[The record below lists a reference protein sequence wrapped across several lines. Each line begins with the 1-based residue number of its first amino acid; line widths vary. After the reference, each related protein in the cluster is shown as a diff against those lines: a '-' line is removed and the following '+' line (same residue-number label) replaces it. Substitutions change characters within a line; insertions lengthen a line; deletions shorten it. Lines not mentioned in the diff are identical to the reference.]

1 MVFDTNFT
9 LPFWPNRD
17 IKEDPIQQSAAKL
30 VENSKPAKIITIRI
44 DLLLLLALSSLMWMV
59 VEMVVEMVVMEIFV
73 LEELL
78 ETLMVTGVLV
88 LLPIL
93 VLAWYWRLNYGVCFM
108 VSRLLEKL
116 VPIPLQWRVTLNAW

>member
-1 MVFDTNFT
+1 M
-9 LPFWPNRD
+9 
-17 IKEDPIQQSAAKL
+17 
-30 VENSKPAKIITIRI
+30 VENSKPAKTITIRI
-44 DLLLLLALSSLMWMV
+44 DLLLLLALSSLMW
-59 VEMVVEMVVMEIFV
+59 MVVEMVVMEIFV

-108 VSRLLEKL
+108 ASRLLEKL
-116 VPIPLQWRVTLNAW
+116 VPIPLQWRVTLNAS